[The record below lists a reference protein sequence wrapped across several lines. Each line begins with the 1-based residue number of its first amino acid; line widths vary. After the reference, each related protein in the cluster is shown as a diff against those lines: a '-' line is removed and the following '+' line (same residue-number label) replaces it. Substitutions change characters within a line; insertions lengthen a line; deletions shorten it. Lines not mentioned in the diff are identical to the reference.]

1 MSEEKEE
8 TRIVITY
15 GKKNISVFMNNPDV
29 TTKELLT
36 MHRCFVSMLIKDM
49 VMRGMTVSEALRN
62 IRRSYKDAIR
72 MYAHDMS
79 ENKEYC

>member
-15 GKKNISVFMNNPDV
+15 GKKNVSVYLNNPEV

-36 MHRCFVSMLIKDM
+36 MHCCLVSVLIKDM
-49 VMRGMTVSEALRN
+49 VAIGMTVSEALRN
-62 IRRSYKDAIR
+62 IRHSYKDAIK
-72 MYAHDMS
+72 MYANDMS
-79 ENKEYC
+79 ENKEC

>member
-15 GKKNISVFMNNPDV
+15 GEKNIGIFLNNPDA

-36 MHRCFVSMLIKDM
+36 MHRCLVSVLIKDM
-49 VMRGMTVSEALRN
+49 VTRGMTVSEALKN